1 MRSLLTNET
10 LLLSILEMLSLL
22 ISLIDI
28 TEPTLVSSTRQ
39 KNSNTK
45 HTSQSI
51 VSLIDKGKCT
61 KSFGFYDSFLFSLLV
76 IIITVTILCIQLLS
90 NFQNTL
96 GQNQGKLTVVSNVC
110 RILTT
115 EILERHVYPFTLFN
129 PDAVN
134 YQILLRKKEMVTTL
148 FTNNFH
154 SLKND

>member
-28 TEPTLVSSTRQ
+28 TEPTLVSPTRP

-45 HTSQSI
+45 HTHSI

-61 KSFGFYDSFLFSLLV
+61 KRFGFYDGFLFSLLV

-90 NFQNTL
+90 NFQNTV
-96 GQNQGKLTVVSNVC
+96 GKNQGKLTVVSNVC

-115 EILERHVYPFTLFN
+115 EILERRVYPFALFN
-129 PDAVN
+129 PDPGN
-134 YQILLRKKEMVTTL
+134 YQILPRKREMATTL
-148 FTNNFH
+148 FIKNFH